1 MSCSYIF
8 DYIIIGDTGVR
19 KSCILLQF
27 TDNRFQPIHNITIG
41 VEFGVKIINIKNK
54 GIKLQ
59 IYDTTG
65 AVGALLVYDITRR
78 ETFNHL
84 ATWLEDAR
92 QHAS

>member
-41 VEFGVKIINIKNK
+41 FEVMP
-54 GIKLQ
+54 
-59 IYDTTG
+59 
-65 AVGALLVYDITRR
+65 
-78 ETFNHL
+78 
-84 ATWLEDAR
+84 
-92 QHAS
+92 S